1 MAERHLRT
9 GFGSGFFQAGYLRRY
24 FDNFASELGMIG
36 YTHLTFTV
44 VIDDFDMGI
53 THVVRGDDHLN
64 NTPRQL

>member
-1 MAERHLRT
+1 
-9 GFGSGFFQAGYLRRY
+9 
-24 FDNFASELGMIG
+24 MIG